1 MPSITSPNASQP
13 ARERSHQDKKKEN
26 AACARNECRRLQRH
40 GWPNVRA
47 CVRLH
52 AHTCV
57 QLQIHVLARGYTTHI
72 FTHVLR
78 RHISEISVLF
88 YSKCSLVTA
97 NVKAD
102 GGPHYVT
109 NQPHSLRH
117 SNSFSFLVS
126 SYHFFCSLPWWR
138 QLSNFSQSLISFFS
152 ATLGQKGIW
161 LLGERSS

>member
-1 MPSITSPNASQP
+1 MLHSPP
-13 ARERSHQDKKKEN
+13 AKEVTRIKKKKTPR
-26 AACARNECRRLQRH
+26 ALVMSAVACSAMVGQM
-40 GWPNVRA
+40 
-47 CVRLH
+47 CVRV
-52 AHTCV
+52 CVYMSV